1 MVAYINS
8 CSGLDLYQLFES
20 ILVHGPGDSIIY
32 SSVLDTSIPRMVFL
46 SMIKWIVIIYFI
58 RSACA
63 QQCDQPVEAARFDCH
78 PEPSASAENC
88 SARHCCW
95 TRTFSSTNSV
105 RVDVPLCYYPLDFPN
120 YRIIMNQ
127 STSFGQRLIIVKE
140 QSTYMPN
147 EILNLTVDLFY
158 ETAQRF
164 RIRIYDPAN
173 KRFEVPLEVP
183 VIETKVNVT
192 DYEVSL
198 NQVPFAILIKR
209 KSTGMTL

>member
-1 MVAYINS
+1 MAS
-8 CSGLDLYQLFES
+8 F
-20 ILVHGPGDSIIY
+20 LV
-32 SSVLDTSIPRMVFL
+32 
-46 SMIKWIVIIYFI
+46 IKWIMIMYFI
-58 RSACA
+58 QSTCA
-63 QQCDQPVEAARFDCH
+63 QQCDQPIEVARFDCY
-78 PEPSASAENC
+78 PEPSVSAENC

-95 TRTFSSTNSV
+95 SGDSSSINAIGV
-105 RVDVPLCYYPLDFPN
+105 GVPLCYYPRDFPN
-120 YRIIMNQ
+120 YRIVMNQ
-127 STSFGQRLIIVKE
+127 STSFGQRLTIVKE

-147 EILNLTVDLFY
+147 EILNLTVDLLY

-164 RIRIYDPAN
+164 RIRIYDPTK